1 MVFCQGGRQVV
12 QNPIHIDVFEHPAR
26 YQAGGVFLY
35 PTTPTGHPNPNPN
48 QSQPHNHQ
56 IIRVDV
62 KNPAVSGN

>member
-1 MVFCQGGRQVV
+1 MVFYQGGRQVV
-12 QNPIHIDVFEHPAR
+12 QNPIHIDVFEYPAR

-35 PTTPTGHPNPNPN
+35 PTWPAGHSNSNPN
-48 QSQPHNHQ
+48 QSQHHNHQ